1 MGKNTNHVVVAVSD
15 FELLNKDVRYLD
27 GNSLGKITF
36 VNVLEN
42 IFVIF
47 IIEHDICSIYRV
59 IFADIFLFFIVENII
74 FGHTNVVGL
83 PIHNFK
89 V

>member
-1 MGKNTNHVVVAVSD
+1 MGKNINHVVVVVNG
-15 FELLNKDVRYLD
+15 FELLIKDVRFLD

-47 IIEHDICSIYRV
+47 IIEHNICSIYKV
-59 IFADIFLFFIVENII
+59 IFVDIFLFFIVENII
-74 FGHTNVVGL
+74 FGYTNVVDL
-83 PIHNFK
+83 LTHNFK